1 MELIKKISFVLTIIG
16 GLNWG
21 LIGLLGID
29 FVSMLFGPMTILAR
43 LVYAGRPV
51 FAVSDF
57 RPFLR
62 SSRSCQ
68 NQSLKG
74 RFLKSTVS
82 ERCFFYFNTPFG
94 SAWLPLT
101 RSASAYN

>member
-43 LVYAGRPV
+43 LVYVLVG
-51 FAVSDF
+51 
-57 RPFLR
+57 L
-62 SSRSCQ
+62 SSLYLIFDHSCEVH
-68 NQSLKG
+68 KVV
-74 RFLKSTVS
+74 K
-82 ERCFFYFNTPFG
+82 
-94 SAWLPLT
+94 T
-101 RSASAYN
+101 RA

>member
-43 LVYAGRPV
+43 LVYVLVGLS
-51 FAVSDF
+51 SDF